1 MEGLGSRLEI
11 DFKTAMK
18 SQSPSLGLL
27 RMLRS
32 AIKNSEIEK
41 KAPLS
46 DEEILEVLLK
56 EAKKRRDAR
65 KMYEE
70 AGRPELAAQE
80 ISELEIMET
89 YLPQAA
95 SAEEI
100 ATAVEA
106 EFSKVPG
113 ATQKDFGRIM
123 GPLSKQFKG
132 RVEPE
137 VLMNAIRAKLN

>member
-1 MEGLGSRLEI
+1 MPGLAERLEA
-11 DFKTAMK
+11 DFRTAMK
-18 SQSPSLGLL
+18 SQSSTLGLL

-32 AIKNSEIEK
+32 AVKNSEIEK
-41 KAPLS
+41 KTPLN
-46 DEEILEVLLK
+46 DEEILDVLLK
-56 EAKKRRDAR
+56 EAKKRKDAK

-70 AGRPELAAQE
+70 ANRPELAATE
-80 ISELEIMET
+80 EAELKIMEE
-89 YLPQAA
+89 YLPKSA

-100 ATAVEA
+100 QTAVEA
-106 EFSKVPG
+106 ELAKVPG

-137 VLMNAIRAKLN
+137 VLMTAIRAKLV

>member
-1 MEGLGSRLEI
+1 MAGLAERLES
-11 DFKTAMK
+11 DFKSAMK
-18 SQSPSLGLL
+18 SQSPALGLL

-32 AIKNSEIEK
+32 AVKNSEIEK

-46 DEEILEVLLK
+46 DEEVLDVLLK
-56 EAKKRRDAR
+56 EAKKRRDAK

-80 ISELEIMET
+80 NSELEIMEG

-100 ATAVEA
+100 EAAVAA
-106 EFSKVPG
+106 ELAKVPG

-132 RVEPE
+132 RAEPDA
-137 VLMNAIRAKLN
+137 LMAAIRSKLS

>member
-1 MEGLGSRLEI
+1 MDGLAARLEA

-41 KAPLS
+41 KTSLS
-46 DEEILEVLLK
+46 DEEVLDVLLK
-56 EAKKRRDAR
+56 EAKKRRDAK

-80 ISELEIMET
+80 NSELEIMEV
-89 YLPQAA
+89 YLPSAA

-100 ATAVEA
+100 AAAVVA
-106 EFSKVPG
+106 EFAKVPG
-113 ATQKDFGRIM
+113 ATQKDFGRLM

-137 VLMNAIRAKLN
+137 VLMAAIRAKLN

>member
-1 MEGLGSRLEI
+1 MEGLGSRLET

-95 SAEEI
+95 STEEI
-100 ATAVEA
+100 AAAVEV
-106 EFSKVPG
+106 EFSKVPD

>member
-1 MEGLGSRLEI
+1 MNGLAVRLET

-41 KAPLS
+41 RAPLS
-46 DEEILEVLLK
+46 DEEVLEVLLK
-56 EAKKRRDAR
+56 EAKKRRDAK

-80 ISELEIMET
+80 NSELEIMEV
-89 YLPQAA
+89 YLPSAA

-100 ATAVEA
+100 AAAVTA
-106 EFSKVPG
+106 EFAKVPG
-113 ATQKDFGRIM
+113 ATPKDFGRIM

-137 VLMNAIRAKLN
+137 ALMAAIRAKLN